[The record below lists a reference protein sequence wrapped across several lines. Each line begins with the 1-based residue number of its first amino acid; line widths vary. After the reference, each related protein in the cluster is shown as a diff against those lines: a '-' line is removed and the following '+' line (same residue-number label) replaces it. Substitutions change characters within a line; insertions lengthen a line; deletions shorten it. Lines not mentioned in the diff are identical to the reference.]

1 LAINPSDTTPLYQQI
16 AADIREKIA
25 SGELAVGARL
35 EPNRDLVNRYDVSV
49 VTVNKAL
56 TLLVSEGLIYT
67 RVGRGTFVA
76 QMPQTAH
83 AAFSGGGTDAGLL
96 GFVLRDLSSPYFS
109 LIAYAAQERADAA
122 GYGLVFASSSRGL
135 DNEEQQIRRL
145 RRLGVDGLIIASM
158 RRLYRTNEPIQE
170 LQREGVPFVMVSFTE
185 GDDVPFI
192 GTDLERTGY
201 LAARHLLSTGRKRI
215 GYVSDQ
221 RGSSPG
227 ELRKRG
233 YRQALAKHGQRVR
246 PEFEFEYPLVG
257 ESQDYW
263 SGYAIGE
270 RVAALP
276 QRPDAMFVFN
286 DLGAIGFEDALLDR
300 GIRVPEEIAVVGVDD
315 IEESARAR
323 VPLTTVRQPTAKI
336 GALAVDSLIARL
348 RGEAVPVRQLFDPEL
363 VIRESCG
370 TAQRTALPAAPLP

>member
-1 LAINPSDTTPLYQQI
+1 MTINPGDATPLYHQI

-25 SGELAVGARL
+25 SGALPVGARL

-76 QMPQTAH
+76 RKPVAKPLDP
-83 AAFSGGGTDAGLL
+83 AGEDGEVGLL
-96 GFVLRDLSSPYFS
+96 GFVLRDLGSPYFS
-109 LIAYAAQERADAA
+109 LIAYAAQERADAL
-122 GYGLVFASSSRGL
+122 GCGLVFASSSRGL

-145 RRLGVDGLIIASM
+145 RRLGVSGLIIGSM
-158 RRLYRTNEPIQE
+158 RRHYGTDEPVRE
-170 LQREGVPFVMVSFTE
+170 LLSAGVPFVMVSFTDGE
-185 GDDVPFI
+185 GVPFI

-201 LAARHLLSTGRKRI
+201 LATRHLLAAGRARI
-215 GYVSDQ
+215 GYVSDR

-233 YRQALAKHGQRVR
+233 YRRALAEFRRPVH
-246 PEFEFEYPLVG
+246 PEFEFEYPLPG
-257 ESQDYW
+257 EGQDYW

-270 RVAALP
+270 RVAALAD
-276 QRPDAMFVFN
+276 RPDAMFVFN
-286 DLGAIGFEDALLDR
+286 DLGAIGFEDALLDCGVR
-300 GIRVPEEIAVVGVDD
+300 IPEEIAVVGVDD

-323 VPLTTVRQPTAKI
+323 VPLTTVRQPTARI
-336 GALAVDSLIARL
+336 GALAVESLVARL
-348 RGEAVPVRQLFDPEL
+348 RGESTPVRQLFDPEL
-363 VIRESCG
+363 VVRESCG
-370 TAQRTALPAAPLP
+370 SSRRAGPTEA

>member
-1 LAINPSDTTPLYQQI
+1 MAINPSDTTPLYQQI

-233 YRQALAKHGQRVR
+233 YRRALAEHGQPVR